1 MQPSGIG
8 TMQQNWAAWPQVPWI
23 ARFLGKFVL
32 DILPAALASV
42 IGGFLFTQYH
52 FAQTASAPA
61 TMGQA
66 APASAEMMA
75 MIRDEHAQI
84 MGYLK
89 AQVAAERS
97 RDLAA
102 DADTARAAADARA
115 AVDAKL
121 ADALI
126 ASQVASQAAAQQS
139 ASAAVAPK
147 ASRARPKPAVVLA
160 AAPRAPLI
168 IAEAQ
173 PVRDDAV
180 APANG
185 DVHEPNSLF
194 AKTLDIKD
202 HVVAA
207 TRHVVTAIGDV
218 FASVG
223 NSIGGVM
230 SAGRQFN
237 SAS

>member
-1 MQPSGIG
+1 MQPGGIG
-8 TMQQNWAAWPQVPWI
+8 MMQQNWAAWPQVPWI
-23 ARFLGKFVL
+23 ARFFGKFVL

-52 FAQTASAPA
+52 FAQMASAPA
-61 TMGQA
+61 RVEQA

-75 MIRDEHAQI
+75 MIRNEHAQI
-84 MGYLK
+84 MDYLK

-102 DADTARAAADARA
+102 DADIARAAADARA
-115 AVDAKL
+115 VADAKL

-126 ASQVASQAAAQQS
+126 ASQAAAPQS
-139 ASAAVAPK
+139 AAAVVAPK
-147 ASRARPKPAVVLA
+147 APRAHLKPAVVLA
-160 AAPRAPLI
+160 AAPRAPLL

-173 PVRDDAV
+173 PVEDDAV
-180 APANG
+180 APASNDG
-185 DVHEPNSLF
+185 REPNSLF

-207 TRHVVTAIGDV
+207 TRHVVTAIGDM

-230 SAGRQFN
+230 SAGRQFS